1 MSFAQPVLIMLC
13 VLASLT
19 CMGLLFRGWRRSG
32 STLLFWSALC
42 FVALAL
48 NNLLV
53 LIDIVVLPTLVDLR
67 PYRLLA
73 SLCAVAVLIWGF
85 ITEAE

>member
-1 MSFAQPVLIMLC
+1 MSFAQPILILLC

-19 CMGLLFRGWRRSG
+19 CMALLFRGWGRSG
-32 STLLFWSALC
+32 SRLLFWSALC
-42 FVALAL
+42 FIGLAI

-53 LIDIVVLPTLVDLR
+53 FTDLVILPQVDLR

-73 SLCAVAVLIWGF
+73 SLAAVAVLIWGF
-85 ITEAE
+85 VTETE